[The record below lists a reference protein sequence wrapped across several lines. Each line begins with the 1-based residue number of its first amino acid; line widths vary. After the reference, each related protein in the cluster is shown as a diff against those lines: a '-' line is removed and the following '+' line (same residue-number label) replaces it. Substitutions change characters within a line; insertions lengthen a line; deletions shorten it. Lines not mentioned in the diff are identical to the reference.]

1 MTINPTD
8 ITSLDPLIHQPTRL
22 LILTTLYP
30 VESADFLYMLQETGL
45 TKGNLSA
52 HVSKLEQATYVSLE
66 KTFRGKM
73 PMTIY
78 RMTANGRQAF
88 DTYREQL
95 QALAAALPHQII
107 PQPQATGA

>member
-1 MTINPTD
+1 MAVNPHH

-30 VESADFLYMLQETGL
+30 VESADFLYLLQETGL

-52 HVSKLEQATYVSLE
+52 HASKLEQAGYVEVE
-66 KTFRGKM
+66 KTYRGKM
-73 PMTIY
+73 PLTIY
-78 RMTANGRQAF
+78 RLTANGRRAF

-95 QALAAALPHQII
+95 QALAAALPDQIRYD
-107 PQPQATGA
+107 ANTAS